1 MWATG
6 RPERNAA
13 EAGFTLI
20 EMLAVLGIMAL
31 IAGLTF
37 AASGRLLTRAALGQA
52 RFDTLALLVEARADA
67 RMKGRTIVV
76 SATRDGAALTATGRP
91 RRAMPA
97 AVAVATPAPVRF
109 FADGTSSGGVVALA
123 AEQQTLTVQVTPAN
137 GLARAVAP

>member
-31 IAGLTF
+31 IAGVTF

-67 RMKGRTIVV
+67 QLHAFFDHQIKT
-76 SATRDGAALTATGRP
+76 LKKE
-91 RRAMPA
+91 
-97 AVAVATPAPVRF
+97 VATAEDDGLKMLEQVETLDREA
-109 FADGTSSGGVVALA
+109 ADIQQKQD
-123 AEQQTLTVQVTPAN
+123 AEQKAKAATPPSGN
-137 GLARAVAP
+137 